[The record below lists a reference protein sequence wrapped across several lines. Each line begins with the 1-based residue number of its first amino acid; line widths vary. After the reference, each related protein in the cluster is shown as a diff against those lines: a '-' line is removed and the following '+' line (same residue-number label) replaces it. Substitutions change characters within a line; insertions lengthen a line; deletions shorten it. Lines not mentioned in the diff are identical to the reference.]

1 MENASKALIIAGE
14 VLIGIMVL
22 TLMIYIFS
30 AFGNFSSNMHESMVK
45 SQIAQF
51 NENFF
56 TYENRTIITATE
68 IVTIINFAKQSNDSR
83 ELTRNE
89 RTSEYYVRVFIDD
102 VDVFNNTKYISNDY
116 DYNEGLTEVLN
127 NFIKNN
133 NTSYFSCNASLEKK
147 GDNLQVNYDKYTN
160 DIVVQEKT
168 GLVNEIHFHK
178 IDENI
183 ISIPKSF

>member
-22 TLMIYIFS
+22 TLMVYIFG
-30 AFGNFSSNMHESMVK
+30 AFGNFSSNMHKSMVE
-45 SQIAQF
+45 SQITQF

-56 TYENRTIITATE
+56 TYEGRTNITATE

-83 ELTRNE
+83 ELSRNE
-89 RTSEYYVRVFIDD
+89 KTSEYYIRVFVDD
-102 VDVFNNTKYISNDY
+102 TDVFNNKNYIFNDY

-127 NFIKNN
+127 NFIRNN
-133 NTSYFSCNASLEKK
+133 NTCYFSCNASLEKK

-160 DIVVQEKT
+160 DIVIQEKT

-178 IDENI
+178 INEDI